1 MFHTD
6 GKPFDEFQTITT
18 RRLNSTRGLGSAT
31 SAFQRAVTGPH

>member
-18 RRLNSTRGLGSAT
+18 RRLNR
-31 SAFQRAVTGPH
+31 RAVSDRPRQLFSAP